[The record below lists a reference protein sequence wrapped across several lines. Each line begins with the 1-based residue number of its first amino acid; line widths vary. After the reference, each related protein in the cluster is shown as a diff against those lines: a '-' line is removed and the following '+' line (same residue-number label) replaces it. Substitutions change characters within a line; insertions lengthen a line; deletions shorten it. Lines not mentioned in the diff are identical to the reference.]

1 MGGRGHEISMGA
13 NLGVY
18 RLSLIR
24 TGCNHQCTYWRGR
37 GGSPVCLL
45 SALGRNTLLAEE
57 KMICSGITKI
67 PPPS

>member
-24 TGCNHQCTYWRGR
+24 TGCNHQCTYWRGVA
-37 GGSPVCLL
+37 GVLCAYLIHQ
-45 SALGRNTLLAEE
+45 A
-57 KMICSGITKI
+57 GI
-67 PPPS
+67 PCW